1 MGSWKPLLPFRGG
14 TLVDAVV
21 ETALAAC
28 RRVILVTGYRGSE
41 LAARFLG
48 EPRVVIAPN
57 PAWELGMFSS
67 IQRGAARVDT
77 NRFFIMLADMPFVG
91 PSVYQALLEKT
102 QSGRGEAGGTDFVF
116 PVHAGRRGHP
126 VLVGGRVREEI
137 LAADPARGSMKEI
150 AGRLSSIEVA
160 WPDDAV
166 LRDIDAPADLPGA

>member
-91 PSVYQALLEKT
+91 PSVYRALLERAC
-102 QSGRGEAGGTDFVF
+102 SEHGVADFVF
-116 PVHAGRRGHP
+116 PVYAGRRGHP

-137 LAADPARGSMKEI
+137 LAADPAAGSMKEI